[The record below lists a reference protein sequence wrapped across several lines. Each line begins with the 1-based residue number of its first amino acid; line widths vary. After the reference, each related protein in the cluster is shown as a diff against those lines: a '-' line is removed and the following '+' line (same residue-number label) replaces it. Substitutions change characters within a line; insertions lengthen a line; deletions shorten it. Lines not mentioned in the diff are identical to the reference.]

1 MKKFK
6 KLGYLIIIIVLVVLG
21 LTIYVNATNKEGSS
35 EEEKILAEIKYI
47 ENIISD
53 LMNSLNNIETRNYNI
68 SIGKPSKETEN
79 KISGGSSSDSDSDTK
94 SQSSSSSGGDNSQ
107 SENNAD
113 SSNNQDNKQYELNLE
128 GVLTSN
134 EEINWEEIK
143 LEVENLY
150 LTIPTFTMDLYQY
163 DINNEDILNFNKE
176 LDTLTTIV
184 ASENKKET
192 MKQLSN
198 MYNKL
203 SDFLQ
208 EVSNDNL
215 YKTKIKAKANILS
228 AYSKLEDDNWEDMQ
242 KNIKN
247 AIDIYSNL
255 LADTSISANKQN
267 IINKTYIMLNELQN
281 AISIKDKSVF
291 LIKYRNI
298 IEEMEE

>member
-21 LTIYVNATNKEGSS
+21 LTIYVNATNKESS
-35 EEEKILAEIKYI
+35 EEDKILAEIKYI
-47 ENIISD
+47 ENTISD
-53 LMNSLNNIETRNYNI
+53 LMNSLNKIETRNYNI
-68 SIGKPSKETEN
+68 SIEKPSKETEN
-79 KISGGSSSDSDSDTK
+79 KISGGSSSDSNSK
-94 SQSSSSSGGDNSQ
+94 SQNSGSSSLGGDASQ
-107 SENNAD
+107 SVDSTD

-128 GVLTSN
+128 GILTNSD
-134 EEINWEEIK
+134 EIDWKEIK

-208 EVSNDNL
+208 VISIDNL

-228 AYSKLEDDNWEDMQ
+228 AYSKLEDDDWEGMQ
-242 KNIKN
+242 KDIKN

-267 IINKTYIMLNELQN
+267 NINKIYIMLNELQN

>member
-21 LTIYVNATNKEGSS
+21 LTIYVNATNKESS
-35 EEEKILAEIKYI
+35 EEDKILAEIKYI
-47 ENIISD
+47 ENTISD

-68 SIGKPSKETEN
+68 SIEKPSKETEN
-79 KISGGSSSDSDSDTK
+79 KISGGSSSDSK
-94 SQSSSSSGGDNSQ
+94 SQNSGSSSSGGDASQ
-107 SENNAD
+107 SVDSTD

-128 GVLTSN
+128 GILTNSD
-134 EEINWEEIK
+134 EIDWKEIK

-176 LDTLTTIV
+176 LDTVTTIV

-208 EVSNDNL
+208 VISIDNL

-228 AYSKLEDDNWEDMQ
+228 AYSKLEDDDWEGMQ
-242 KNIKN
+242 KDIKN

-267 IINKTYIMLNELQN
+267 NINKIYIMLNELQN

>member
-21 LTIYVNATNKEGSS
+21 LTIYVNATNKESS
-35 EEEKILAEIKYI
+35 EEDKILAEIKYI
-47 ENIISD
+47 ENTISD

-68 SIGKPSKETEN
+68 SIEKPSKETEN
-79 KISGGSSSDSDSDTK
+79 KISGGSSSDSK
-94 SQSSSSSGGDNSQ
+94 SQNSGSSSSGGDASQ
-107 SENNAD
+107 SADSTD

-128 GVLTSN
+128 GILTNSD
-134 EEINWEEIK
+134 EIDWKEIK

-208 EVSNDNL
+208 VISIDNL

-228 AYSKLEDDNWEDMQ
+228 AYSKLEDDDWEGMQ
-242 KNIKN
+242 KDIKN

-267 IINKTYIMLNELQN
+267 NINKIYIMLNELQN

>member
-21 LTIYVNATNKEGSS
+21 LTIYVNATNKESP
-35 EEEKILAEIKYI
+35 EEDKILAEIKYI
-47 ENIISD
+47 ENTISD
-53 LMNSLNNIETRNYNI
+53 LMNSLNKIETRNYNI
-68 SIGKPSKETEN
+68 SIEKPSKETEN
-79 KISGGSSSDSDSDTK
+79 KISGGSSSDSK
-94 SQSSSSSGGDNSQ
+94 SQNSGSSSSGGDASQ
-107 SENNAD
+107 SAD
-113 SSNNQDNKQYELNLE
+113 STDSSDNQDNKQYELNLE
-128 GVLTSN
+128 GILTNSD
-134 EEINWEEIK
+134 EIDWKEIK

-208 EVSNDNL
+208 VISIDNL

-228 AYSKLEDDNWEDMQ
+228 AYSKLEDDDWEGMQ
-242 KNIKN
+242 KDIKN

-267 IINKTYIMLNELQN
+267 NINKIYIMLNELQN

>member
-21 LTIYVNATNKEGSS
+21 LTIYVNATNKESP
-35 EEEKILAEIKYI
+35 EEGKILAEIKYI
-47 ENIISD
+47 ENTISD
-53 LMNSLNNIETRNYNI
+53 LMNSLNKIETRNYNI
-68 SIGKPSKETEN
+68 SIEKPSKETEN
-79 KISGGSSSDSDSDTK
+79 KISGGSSSDSK
-94 SQSSSSSGGDNSQ
+94 SQNSGSSSSGGDASQ
-107 SENNAD
+107 SAD
-113 SSNNQDNKQYELNLE
+113 STDSSDNQDNKQYELNLE
-128 GVLTSN
+128 GILTNSD
-134 EEINWEEIK
+134 EIDWKEIK

-208 EVSNDNL
+208 VISIDNL

-228 AYSKLEDDNWEDMQ
+228 AYSKLEDDDWEGMQ
-242 KNIKN
+242 KDIKN

-267 IINKTYIMLNELQN
+267 NINKIYIMLNELQN

>member
-21 LTIYVNATNKEGSS
+21 LTIYVNATNKESS
-35 EEEKILAEIKYI
+35 EEDKILAEIKYI
-47 ENIISD
+47 ENTISD
-53 LMNSLNNIETRNYNI
+53 LMNSLNKIETRNYNI
-68 SIGKPSKETEN
+68 SIEKPSKETEN
-79 KISGGSSSDSDSDTK
+79 KISGGSSSDSNSK
-94 SQSSSSSGGDNSQ
+94 SQNSGSSSSGGDASQ
-107 SENNAD
+107 SVDSTD

-128 GVLTSN
+128 GILTNSD
-134 EEINWEEIK
+134 EIDWKEIK

-208 EVSNDNL
+208 VISIDNL

-228 AYSKLEDDNWEDMQ
+228 AYSKLEDDDWEGMQ
-242 KNIKN
+242 KDIKN

-267 IINKTYIMLNELQN
+267 NINKIYIMLNELQN

>member
-21 LTIYVNATNKEGSS
+21 LTIYVNATNKESPEGD
-35 EEEKILAEIKYI
+35 KILAEIKYI
-47 ENIISD
+47 ENTISD
-53 LMNSLNNIETRNYNI
+53 LMNSLNKIETRNYNI
-68 SIGKPSKETEN
+68 SIEKPSKETEN
-79 KISGGSSSDSDSDTK
+79 KISGGSSSDSK
-94 SQSSSSSGGDNSQ
+94 SQNSGSSSSGGDASQ
-107 SENNAD
+107 SAD
-113 SSNNQDNKQYELNLE
+113 STDSSDNQDNKQYELNLE
-128 GVLTSN
+128 GILTNSD
-134 EEINWEEIK
+134 EIDWKEIK

-208 EVSNDNL
+208 VISIDNL

-228 AYSKLEDDNWEDMQ
+228 AYSKLEDDDWEGMQ
-242 KNIKN
+242 KDIKN

-267 IINKTYIMLNELQN
+267 NINKIYIMLNELQN

>member
-47 ENIISD
+47 ENTISD

-134 EEINWEEIK
+134 EEIDWEEIK

-192 MKQLSN
+192 MKQLPN